1 MNAAV
6 KAFLP
11 YLNTAVEGLG
21 VPKIKSLHGA
31 IARDYVAFNT
41 QDDYDNLEAAGDLFD
56 FRTTGVVRR
65 AKL

>member
-1 MNAAV
+1 M
-6 KAFLP
+6 
-11 YLNTAVEGLG
+11 NTAVEGLG

-31 IARDYVAFNT
+31 IARNYVAFNT